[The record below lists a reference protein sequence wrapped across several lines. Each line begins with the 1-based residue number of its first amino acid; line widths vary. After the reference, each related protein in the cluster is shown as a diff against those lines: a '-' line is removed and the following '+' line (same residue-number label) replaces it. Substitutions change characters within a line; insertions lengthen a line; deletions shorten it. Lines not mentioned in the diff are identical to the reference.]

1 MGWWT
6 DIKRGAT
13 KLGQTVGLV
22 YTPTKSPYGEEGLTP
37 FQQQRLQQRRE
48 QQAAIEG
55 RQQRSEAAQQIA
67 QGVQQQQSGL
77 MGLGA
82 QSRGPFSGAAR
93 QQFGAAA
100 SQAGMLGAGQMAMAD
115 VGALQGLEQD
125 ITAYEDLGEQQRT
138 GFGLGEEQR
147 RNSFAA
153 QRLATL
159 GNIVSQSAAQAAA
172 PAAAPSDERI
182 KTDVKQGEE
191 DIRKML
197 DSIEA
202 YKFKYKGDDED
213 RVGVMAQDM
222 EKTPMGRSSVVDI
235 GGVKHIMEDPSKS
248 LAMMKYLD
256 ERIKK
261 LEGK

>member
-22 YTPTKSPYGEEGLTP
+22 YTPTRSPYGEEGLTP

-55 RQQRSEAAQQIA
+55 RQQRSEAAQQVA

-115 VGALQGLEQD
+115 IGALQGLEQD

-159 GNIVSQSAAQAAA
+159 GQIGGGVASAFQK
-172 PAAAPSDERI
+172 SDERT
-182 KTDVKQGEE
+182 KTDIEPGEE

>member
-22 YTPTKSPYGEEGLTP
+22 YTPTRSPYGEEGLTP

-55 RQQRSEAAQQIA
+55 RQQRSEAAQQVA

-159 GNIVSQSAAQAAA
+159 GQIGGGVASAFQK
-172 PAAAPSDERI
+172 SDERT
-182 KTDVKQGEE
+182 KTDIEPGEE

>member
-55 RQQRSEAAQQIA
+55 RQQRSEAAQQVA

-115 VGALQGLEQD
+115 VGALQGLDQD

-159 GNIVSQSAAQAAA
+159 GQIGGGVASAFQK
-172 PAAAPSDERI
+172 SDERT
-182 KTDVKQGEE
+182 KTDIEPGEE

-197 DSIEA
+197 DSIKA

-213 RVGVMAQDM
+213 QIGVMAQDM

>member
-22 YTPTKSPYGEEGLTP
+22 YTPTRSPYGEEGLTP

-55 RQQRSEAAQQIA
+55 RQQRSEAAQQVA

-159 GNIVSQSAAQAAA
+159 GQIGGGVASAFQK
-172 PAAAPSDERI
+172 SDERT
-182 KTDVKQGEE
+182 KTDIEPGEE

-213 RVGVMAQDM
+213 QVGVMAQDM

>member
-55 RQQRSEAAQQIA
+55 RQQRSEAAQQVA

-115 VGALQGLEQD
+115 IGALQGLEQD

-159 GNIVSQSAAQAAA
+159 GNIASQGAAA
-172 PAAAPSDERI
+172 FITKSDERT
-182 KTDVKQGEE
+182 KTDIEPGEE

-213 RVGVMAQDM
+213 QIGVMAQDM
-222 EKTPMGRSSVVDI
+222 ERTPMGRSSVVDV

>member
-22 YTPTKSPYGEEGLTP
+22 YTPTRSPYGEEGLTP

-48 QQAAIEG
+48 QQAVIEG
-55 RQQRSEAAQQIA
+55 RQQRSEAAQQVA

-82 QSRGPFSGAAR
+82 QSRGPFSGATR

-115 VGALQGLEQD
+115 IGALQGLEQD

-159 GNIVSQSAAQAAA
+159 GQIGGGVASAFQK
-172 PAAAPSDERI
+172 SDERT
-182 KTDVKQGEE
+182 KTDIEPGEE

-213 RVGVMAQDM
+213 QVGVMAQDM

>member
-22 YTPTKSPYGEEGLTP
+22 YTPTRSPYGEEGLTP

-55 RQQRSEAAQQIA
+55 RQQRSEAAQQVA

-115 VGALQGLEQD
+115 IGALQGLEQD

-159 GNIVSQSAAQAAA
+159 GQIGGGVASAFQK
-172 PAAAPSDERI
+172 SDERT
-182 KTDVKQGEE
+182 KTDIEPGEE

-248 LAMMKYLD
+248 LAMMKDLD

>member
-13 KLGQTVGLV
+13 KLGQAVGLV
-22 YTPTKSPYGEEGLTP
+22 YTPTRIPYGEEGLTP

-48 QQAAIEG
+48 QQAAIES
-55 RQQRSEAAQQIA
+55 RQQRSEAAQQVA

-125 ITAYEDLGEQQRT
+125 VTAYEDLGEQQRT
-138 GFGLGEEQR
+138 GFGLGEQQR

-153 QRLATL
+153 NRLGTL
-159 GNIVSQSAAQAAA
+159 GQIGAGVVGAFKM
-172 PAAAPSDERI
+172 SDERM
-182 KTDVKQGEE
+182 KTDVEPGEE

-213 RVGVMAQDM
+213 QVGVMAQDM
-222 EKTPMGRSSVVDI
+222 ERTPMGKSSVVDV

>member
-6 DIKRGAT
+6 DIKRGA
-13 KLGQTVGLV
+13 KQLGQAVGLV
-22 YTPTKSPYGEEGLTP
+22 YTPTRSPYGEEGLTP
-37 FQQQRLQQRRE
+37 FQQQRLEQKRE
-48 QQAAIEG
+48 QQAAIEA
-55 RQQRSEAAQQIA
+55 RQQRSEAAQQVA

-115 VGALQGLEQD
+115 IGALQGFEQD
-125 ITAYEDLGEQQRT
+125 VTAYEDLGEQQRT

-153 QRLATL
+153 NRLATL
-159 GNIVSQSAAQAAA
+159 SNIGGGVIGAIKK
-172 PAAAPSDERI
+172 SDERM
-182 KTDVKQGEE
+182 KTDVEPGEE

-213 RVGVMAQDM
+213 QVGVMAQDM
-222 EKTPMGRSSVVDI
+222 ERTPMGRSSVVDI

>member
-159 GNIVSQSAAQAAA
+159 GQIGGGVASAFQK
-172 PAAAPSDERI
+172 SDERT
-182 KTDVKQGEE
+182 KTDIEPGEE

>member
-55 RQQRSEAAQQIA
+55 RQQRSEAAQQVA

-159 GNIVSQSAAQAAA
+159 GQIGGGVASAFQK
-172 PAAAPSDERI
+172 SDERT
-182 KTDVKQGEE
+182 KTDIEPGEE

>member
-22 YTPTKSPYGEEGLTP
+22 YTPTRSPYGEEGLTP

-159 GNIVSQSAAQAAA
+159 GQIGGGVASAFQK
-172 PAAAPSDERI
+172 SDERT
-182 KTDVKQGEE
+182 KTDIEPGEE

-213 RVGVMAQDM
+213 QVGVMAQDM

>member
-22 YTPTKSPYGEEGLTP
+22 YTPTRSPYGEEGLTP

-159 GNIVSQSAAQAAA
+159 GQIGGGVASAFQK
-172 PAAAPSDERI
+172 SDERT
-182 KTDVKQGEE
+182 KTDIEPGEE